1 MTYIDISHDS
11 YYPNEYDVT
20 VTYGENNKVFVL
32 GNGESRKGIDLDAL
46 KQKISLRLQCT
57 VS

>member
-1 MTYIDISHDS
+1 MEKT
-11 YYPNEYDVT
+11 
-20 VTYGENNKVFVL
+20 NKVFVL

-46 KQKISLRLQCT
+46 RTKGPSLRLQCT